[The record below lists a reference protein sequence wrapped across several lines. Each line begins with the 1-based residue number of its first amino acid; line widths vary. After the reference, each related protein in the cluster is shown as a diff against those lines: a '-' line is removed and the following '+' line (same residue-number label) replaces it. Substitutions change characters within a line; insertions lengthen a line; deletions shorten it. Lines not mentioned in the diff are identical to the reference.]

1 MALRVFA
8 EVDCELKLAVV
19 ACESFR
25 FLVISLLY
33 AYHKVGAN
41 QQGKQVQN
49 LVKKGRN
56 VNSQDKASAA
66 KHQEKAICGE
76 CGGSGHFAG
85 AGQVSELFEAI
96 FQGEGEH
103 EVENAENKKCHG
115 RERLDGIV
123 TLLEVVGCILRRDG
137 DKCYLSAL
145 FLKSNGLWCCITLFL
160 RLGDAISD
168 DVAEQG
174 GEEH

>member
-19 ACESFR
+19 ACEIFR
-25 FLVISLLY
+25 FLVIGLLD
-33 AYHKVGAN
+33 ADHEVGAN
-41 QQGKQVQN
+41 QQGKQVQD
-49 LVKKGRN
+49 LVKKGRD

-66 KHQEKAICGE
+66 KHQEKAVGGE

-85 AGQVSELFEAI
+85 AGQVSELFEAV
-96 FQGEGEH
+96 FQGEREG
-103 EVENAENKKCHG
+103 EVENAENQKCHG

-123 TLLEVVGCILRRDG
+123 TLLEVVGCVLRRDR
-137 DKCYLSAL
+137 DKSYLAAL
-145 FLKSNGLWCCITLFL
+145 FLKSNGLRRRITLLL